1 MIGGGLVGCET
12 ALYLAQA
19 GEHVTLVTRRIA
31 SGIGAGTPGSKP
43 LYLLQGLSETGV
55 KIIEKADLAAV
66 QAEGAQLLLADQQ
79 FTIPADMVVN
89 ARGAEAQNELYEE
102 LRAALPADVP
112 IDPDR

>member
-1 MIGGGLVGCET
+1 MQAELVPE
-12 ALYLAQA
+12 L
-19 GEHVTLVTRRIA
+19 
-31 SGIGAGTPGSKP
+31 PGP
-43 LYLLQGLSETGV
+43 NRYYLLQGLSETGV

-112 IDPDR
+112 VILIGDAAGGGDIFFAIHSAAGAVRALAR